1 MQVRVVDSNKALL
14 NVSDIWKAIGEK
26 CQMQLRDVLSSMSV
40 NDILHKRD
48 NVTKAVIDRLA
59 PTEDSWGVKVLAVQ
73 LKDISFDESMK
84 RAMATKA
91 EADRQAEAKVINA
104 EADVATAEMYK
115 KAAAIYAE
123 NPITLRLREFQLWSS
138 VAKNPNSTIFVVP
151 SNVLDFV
158 KSNK

>member
-1 MQVRVVDSNKALL
+1 MRVVNSNKALL

-26 CQMQLRDVLSSMSV
+26 CQMQLRDVLSSMKV

-48 NVTKAVIDRLA
+48 KVCQGVIDKLA
-59 PTEDSWGVKVLAVQ
+59 SIEEDWGVKVLAVQ

-104 EADVATAEMYK
+104 EADVSTAEMYK

-123 NPITLRLREFQLWSS
+123 NPVTLRLREFQLWSS
-138 VAKNPNSTIFVVP
+138 VATNPNSTIFVVP

-158 KSNK
+158 KPDK